1 LDVKDLAFFV
11 GNILS
16 FISEHLPP
24 S

>member
-1 LDVKDLAFFV
+1 MFGFFV

-16 FISEHLPP
+16 RYHSPGTH